1 MSVFRALV
9 RRELSAFFQGPTG
22 FIIIAAVMFLIGL
35 GFVVV
40 LSGLNGEATP
50 MPVTQVF
57 YGTYFFWVI
66 LLLIAP
72 VITMRSF
79 AMERAS
85 GTYESLMTAP
95 IGDWQ
100 VVLSKFAGALIF
112 YMILWVPL
120 LICSVV
126 VRFYVG
132 ESAVLGLGTMFTSA
146 LGILMIGCLYMS
158 IGCFASALTRNQAVA
173 AVSGLALGAALF
185 FTGFF
190 SYFAGD
196 RTDWLS
202 QLARHISLANHMES
216 LTRGVVDLGAIVF
229 FLSLTGLFLYLT
241 HKVVESRRWK

>member
-1 MSVFRALV
+1 MNVFRALV
-9 RRELSAFFQGPTG
+9 RRELSAFFQGPNG

-35 GFVVV
+35 GFIVV

-85 GTYESLMTAP
+85 GTYETLMTAP

-100 VVLSKFAGALIF
+100 VVLSKFTGALIF
-112 YMILWVPL
+112 YMILWLPL
-120 LICSVV
+120 LACSIV
-126 VRFYVG
+126 VRLYVG
-132 ESAVLGLGTMFTSA
+132 ESAVLGFGTMLTSA
-146 LGILMIGCLYMS
+146 LGILMVGSLYMS

-173 AVSGLALGAALF
+173 AVSGFALGAALF

-216 LTRGVVDLGAIVF
+216 FTRGVIDLGSIVF

>member
-35 GFVVV
+35 GFLVV

-79 AMERAS
+79 AMERDS

-146 LGILMIGCLYMS
+146 LGILMVGCLYMS

-173 AVSGLALGAALF
+173 AVSGFALGAALF

-202 QLARHISLANHMES
+202 QLARYISLANHMES
-216 LTRGVVDLGAIVF
+216 FTRGVIDLGAIVF

>member
-9 RRELSAFFQGPTG
+9 RRELSAIFQGPTG
-22 FIIIAAVMFLIGL
+22 FIIIAAVIFLIGL
-35 GFVVV
+35 GFLVV

-57 YGTYFFWVI
+57 YGTYFFWLI

-95 IGDWQ
+95 ISDWQ
-100 VVLSKFAGALIF
+100 VVLSKFTGALIF
-112 YMILWVPL
+112 YMILWIPL
-120 LICSVV
+120 LACSIV

-132 ESAVLGLGTMFTSA
+132 ESAVLELGTMFTSA
-146 LGILMIGCLYMS
+146 LGILMVGCLYMS
-158 IGCFASALTRNQAVA
+158 IGCFTSALTRNQAVA
-173 AVSGLALGAALF
+173 AVSGFALGAALF

-196 RTDWLS
+196 RMDWLS

-216 LTRGVVDLGAIVF
+216 FTRGVVDLGATVF

>member
-1 MSVFRALV
+1 MNVFRALV

-35 GFVVV
+35 GFLVV

-50 MPVTQVF
+50 MPVTQIF

-66 LLLIAP
+66 LLLISP

-95 IGDWQ
+95 VGDWQ

-146 LGILMIGCLYMS
+146 LGILMVGCLYMS
-158 IGCFASALTRNQAVA
+158 IGCFASALTLNQAVA
-173 AVSGLALGAALF
+173 AVSGFALGAALF

-216 LTRGVVDLGAIVF
+216 FTRGVIDLGAIVF

>member
-146 LGILMIGCLYMS
+146 LGILMVGCLYMS

-173 AVSGLALGAALF
+173 AVSGFALGAALF

-216 LTRGVVDLGAIVF
+216 FTRGVVDLGAIVF

-241 HKVVESRRWK
+241 NKVVESRRWR

>member
-1 MSVFRALV
+1 MNVFRALV

-22 FIIIAAVMFLIGL
+22 FIIIAAMMFLIGL
-35 GFVVV
+35 GFLVV

-50 MPVTQVF
+50 MPATQVF

-95 IGDWQ
+95 VGDWQ

-146 LGILMIGCLYMS
+146 LGILMVGCLYMS

-173 AVSGLALGAALF
+173 AVSGFALGAALF

-202 QLARHISLANHMES
+202 QLARYISLANHMES
-216 LTRGVVDLGAIVF
+216 FTRGVIDLGAIVF

>member
-1 MSVFRALV
+1 MNVFRALV

-35 GFVVV
+35 GFLVV

-95 IGDWQ
+95 VGDWQ

-120 LICSVV
+120 LICSIV

-146 LGILMIGCLYMS
+146 LGILMVGCLYMS

-173 AVSGLALGAALF
+173 AVSGFALGAALF

-202 QLARHISLANHMES
+202 QLARYISLANHMES
-216 LTRGVVDLGAIVF
+216 FTRGVIDLGAIVF

>member
-1 MSVFRALV
+1 MNVFRALV
-9 RRELSAFFQGPTG
+9 RRELSAFFQGPNG

-35 GFVVV
+35 GFIVV

-72 VITMRSF
+72 MITMRSF

-85 GTYESLMTAP
+85 GTYETLMTAP

-100 VVLSKFAGALIF
+100 VVLSKFTGALIF
-112 YMILWVPL
+112 YMILWLPL
-120 LICSVV
+120 LACSIV
-126 VRFYVG
+126 VRLYAG
-132 ESAVLGLGTMFTSA
+132 ESAVLGLGTMLTSA
-146 LGILMIGCLYMS
+146 LGILMVGSLYMS

-173 AVSGLALGAALF
+173 AVSGFALGAALF

-216 LTRGVVDLGAIVF
+216 FTRGVIDLGSIVF

>member
-9 RRELSAFFQGPTG
+9 RRELSAFFQGPAG

-100 VVLSKFAGALIF
+100 VVLSKFAGALFF

-146 LGILMIGCLYMS
+146 LGILMVGCLYMS

-173 AVSGLALGAALF
+173 AVSGFALGAALF

-216 LTRGVVDLGAIVF
+216 FTRGVIDLGAIVF
-229 FLSLTGLFLYLT
+229 FLSMTGLFLYLT

>member
-1 MSVFRALV
+1 MNVFRALV

-22 FIIIAAVMFLIGL
+22 FIIIAAMMFLIGL
-35 GFVVV
+35 GFLVV

-95 IGDWQ
+95 VGDWQ

-146 LGILMIGCLYMS
+146 LGILMVGCLYMS

-173 AVSGLALGAALF
+173 AVSGFALGAALF

>member
-1 MSVFRALV
+1 MNVFRALV

-35 GFVVV
+35 GFLVV

-95 IGDWQ
+95 VGDWQ

-146 LGILMIGCLYMS
+146 LGILMVGCLYMS

-173 AVSGLALGAALF
+173 AVSGFALGAALF

-202 QLARHISLANHMES
+202 QLARHISLANQMES
-216 LTRGVVDLGAIVF
+216 FTRGVIDLGAIVF

>member
-1 MSVFRALV
+1 MNVFRALV

-35 GFVVV
+35 GFLVV

-50 MPVTQVF
+50 MPVTQIF

-95 IGDWQ
+95 VGDWQ

-132 ESAVLGLGTMFTSA
+132 ESAVLGLGTMLTSA
-146 LGILMIGCLYMS
+146 LGILMVGCLYMS

-173 AVSGLALGAALF
+173 AVSGFALGAALF

-216 LTRGVVDLGAIVF
+216 FTRGVIDLGAIVF

>member
-35 GFVVV
+35 GFLVV

-146 LGILMIGCLYMS
+146 LGILMVGCLYMS

-173 AVSGLALGAALF
+173 AVSGFALGAALF

>member
-35 GFVVV
+35 GFLVV

-95 IGDWQ
+95 VGDWQ

-146 LGILMIGCLYMS
+146 LGILMVGCLYMS

-173 AVSGLALGAALF
+173 AVSGFALGAALF

-216 LTRGVVDLGAIVF
+216 FTRGVVDLGAIVF

>member
-9 RRELSAFFQGPTG
+9 SRELSAFFQGPTG
-22 FIIIAAVMFLIGL
+22 FIIIAAVLFLIGL

-40 LSGLNGEATP
+40 LSGLNGQATP

-66 LLLIAP
+66 LLIIAP

-95 IGDWQ
+95 VGDWQ
-100 VVLSKFAGALIF
+100 VVLAKFTGALVF
-112 YMILWVPL
+112 YSILWLPL
-120 LICSVV
+120 LFCSLI

-132 ESAVLGLGTMFTSA
+132 GSAVLDFGTMFTSA
-146 LGILMIGCLYMS
+146 LGILLVGCLYMS
-158 IGCFASALTRNQAVA
+158 MGCFASALTRNQAVA
-173 AVSGLALGAALF
+173 AVSSFAMGAALF

-190 SYFAGD
+190 SYFAGN
-196 RTDWLS
+196 RSDWLS
-202 QLARHISLANHMES
+202 QLARHVSLANHMES
-216 LTRGVVDLGAIVF
+216 FSRGVIDLGAVIF
-229 FLSLTGLFLYLT
+229 FASLTTLFLYLT
-241 HKVVESRRWK
+241 HKVIESRRWK

>member
-1 MSVFRALV
+1 MNVFRALV

-35 GFVVV
+35 GFIVV

-85 GTYESLMTAP
+85 GTYETLMTAP

-100 VVLSKFAGALIF
+100 VVVSKFTGALIF
-112 YMILWVPL
+112 YMILWLPL
-120 LICSVV
+120 MACSIV
-126 VRFYVG
+126 VRLYVG
-132 ESAVLGLGTMFTSA
+132 ESAVLGFGTMLTSA
-146 LGILMIGCLYMS
+146 LGILLVGSLYMS

-173 AVSGLALGAALF
+173 AVSGFALGAALF

-216 LTRGVVDLGAIVF
+216 FTRGAIDLGSIVF

>member
-22 FIIIAAVMFLIGL
+22 FIIIAAVLFLIGL

-40 LSGLNGEATP
+40 LSSLNGQAT
-50 MPVTQVF
+50 MIPVTQVF
-57 YGTYFFWVI
+57 YSTYFFWLI

-72 VITMRSF
+72 IITMRSF

-95 IGDWQ
+95 VGDWQ

-112 YMILWVPL
+112 YAILWVPL
-120 LICSVV
+120 LVCSVV

-132 ESAVLGLGTMFTSA
+132 ESAVLGLGPMVTSA
-146 LGILMIGCLYMS
+146 LGILLVGCLYMS
-158 IGCFASALTRNQAVA
+158 MGCFASALTRNQAVA
-173 AVSGLALGAALF
+173 AVGGFAMGAALF

-196 RTDWLS
+196 RSDWIS
-202 QLARHISLANHMES
+202 QLARHVSLANHMES
-216 LTRGVVDLGAIVF
+216 FSRGVIDLGAVIF
-229 FLSLTGLFLYLT
+229 FLSLTALFLYLT

>member
-22 FIIIAAVMFLIGL
+22 FIIIAAMMFLIGL
-35 GFVVV
+35 GFLVL

-50 MPVTQVF
+50 MPITQVF
-57 YGTYFFWVI
+57 FGTYFFWVI

-95 IGDWQ
+95 VGDWQ

-146 LGILMIGCLYMS
+146 LGILMVGCLYMS

-173 AVSGLALGAALF
+173 AVSGFALGAALF

-202 QLARHISLANHMES
+202 QLARYISLANHMES
-216 LTRGVVDLGAIVF
+216 FTRGVIDLGAIVF

>member
-35 GFVVV
+35 GFLVV

-100 VVLSKFAGALIF
+100 VVLSKFVGALIF
-112 YMILWVPL
+112 YMILWLPL

-146 LGILMIGCLYMS
+146 LGILMVGCLYMS

-173 AVSGLALGAALF
+173 AVSGFALGAALF

-216 LTRGVVDLGAIVF
+216 FTRGVIDLGAIVF

>member
-35 GFVVV
+35 GFLVV

-95 IGDWQ
+95 VGDWQ

-120 LICSVV
+120 LICSVI

-146 LGILMIGCLYMS
+146 LGILMVGCLYMS

-173 AVSGLALGAALF
+173 AVSGFALGAALF

-216 LTRGVVDLGAIVF
+216 FTRGVVDLGAIVF

>member
-100 VVLSKFAGALIF
+100 VVLSKFAGALFF

-146 LGILMIGCLYMS
+146 LGILMVGCLYMS
-158 IGCFASALTRNQAVA
+158 IGCFASGLTRNQAVA
-173 AVSGLALGAALF
+173 AVSGFALGAALF

-216 LTRGVVDLGAIVF
+216 FTRGVIDLGAIVF

>member
-1 MSVFRALV
+1 MNVFRALV

-35 GFVVV
+35 GFLVV

-95 IGDWQ
+95 VGDWQ

-120 LICSVV
+120 LICSIV

-146 LGILMIGCLYMS
+146 LGILMVGCLYMS

-173 AVSGLALGAALF
+173 AVSGFALGAALF
-185 FTGFF
+185 FTGFL

-216 LTRGVVDLGAIVF
+216 FTRGVIDLGAIVF

>member
-1 MSVFRALV
+1 MNVFRALV

-35 GFVVV
+35 GFLVV

-50 MPVTQVF
+50 MPVTQIF

-95 IGDWQ
+95 VGDWQ

-132 ESAVLGLGTMFTSA
+132 ESAVLGLGTMLTSA
-146 LGILMIGCLYMS
+146 LGILMVGCLYMS

-173 AVSGLALGAALF
+173 AVSGFALGAAVF

-216 LTRGVVDLGAIVF
+216 FTRGVIDLGAIVF

>member
-57 YGTYFFWVI
+57 SGTYFFWVI

-132 ESAVLGLGTMFTSA
+132 ESAVLGLGTMFTST
-146 LGILMIGCLYMS
+146 LGILMVGCLYMS

-173 AVSGLALGAALF
+173 AVSGFALGAALF

>member
-35 GFVVV
+35 GFLVV
-40 LSGLNGEATP
+40 LSGLNGEATT

-95 IGDWQ
+95 VGDWQ

-146 LGILMIGCLYMS
+146 LGILMVGCLYMS

-173 AVSGLALGAALF
+173 AVSGFALGGALF

-216 LTRGVVDLGAIVF
+216 FTRGVIDLGAIVF

>member
-35 GFVVV
+35 GFLVV

-79 AMERAS
+79 AMERDS

-146 LGILMIGCLYMS
+146 LGILMVGCLYMS

-173 AVSGLALGAALF
+173 AVSGFALGAALF

-216 LTRGVVDLGAIVF
+216 FTRGVVDLGAIVF

>member
-1 MSVFRALV
+1 MNVFRALV

-35 GFVVV
+35 GFLVV

-146 LGILMIGCLYMS
+146 LGILMVGCLYMS

-173 AVSGLALGAALF
+173 AVSGFALGAALF

-216 LTRGVVDLGAIVF
+216 FTRGMIDLGAIVF

>member
-1 MSVFRALV
+1 MNVFRALV

-35 GFVVV
+35 GFLVV

-50 MPVTQVF
+50 MPVTQIF

-95 IGDWQ
+95 VSDWQ

-146 LGILMIGCLYMS
+146 LGILMVGCLYMS

-173 AVSGLALGAALF
+173 AVSGFALGAALF

-216 LTRGVVDLGAIVF
+216 FTRGVIDLGAIVF

>member
-35 GFVVV
+35 GFLVV

-95 IGDWQ
+95 VGDWQ

-146 LGILMIGCLYMS
+146 LGILMVGCLYMS

-173 AVSGLALGAALF
+173 AVSGFALGAALF

-216 LTRGVVDLGAIVF
+216 FTRGVVDLGAIIF

-241 HKVVESRRWK
+241 HKVVESQRWK

>member
-9 RRELSAFFQGPTG
+9 RRELSACFQGPTG
-22 FIIIAAVMFLIGL
+22 FIIIAAVLFLIGL

-100 VVLSKFAGALIF
+100 VVLSKFTGALIF
-112 YMILWVPL
+112 YAILWLPL
-120 LICSVV
+120 LVCSMV

-132 ESAVLGLGTMFTSA
+132 ESAVLELGTMFTSA
-146 LGILMIGCLYMS
+146 LGVLLVGCLYMS
-158 IGCFASALTRNQAVA
+158 LGCFASALTRNQAVA
-173 AVSGLALGAALF
+173 AVSGFALGATLF

-190 SYFAGD
+190 SFFAGD
-196 RTDWLS
+196 RSDWLS
-202 QLARHISLANHMES
+202 QLARHVSLPSHMES
-216 LTRGVVDLGAIVF
+216 FSRGVINLGAVIF
-229 FLSLTGLFLYLT
+229 FSSLTALFLYLT

>member
-35 GFVVV
+35 GFLVV

-79 AMERAS
+79 AMERDS

-146 LGILMIGCLYMS
+146 LGILMVGCLYMS

-173 AVSGLALGAALF
+173 AVSGFALGAALF

-216 LTRGVVDLGAIVF
+216 FTRGVIDLGAIVF

>member
-35 GFVVV
+35 GFLVV

-95 IGDWQ
+95 VGDWQ

-146 LGILMIGCLYMS
+146 LGILMVGCLYMS
-158 IGCFASALTRNQAVA
+158 IGCFTSALTRNQAVA
-173 AVSGLALGAALF
+173 AVSGFALGAALF

-216 LTRGVVDLGAIVF
+216 FTRGVVDLGAIVF

>member
-1 MSVFRALV
+1 MNVFRALV
-9 RRELSAFFQGPTG
+9 RRELWAFFQGPTG

-35 GFVVV
+35 GFLVL

-50 MPVTQVF
+50 MPITQVF

-95 IGDWQ
+95 VGDWQ

-146 LGILMIGCLYMS
+146 LGILMVGCLYMS

-173 AVSGLALGAALF
+173 AVSGFALGAALF

-229 FLSLTGLFLYLT
+229 FLPLTGLFLYFT

>member
-35 GFVVV
+35 GFLVL

-50 MPVTQVF
+50 MPITQVF

-95 IGDWQ
+95 VGDWQ

-146 LGILMIGCLYMS
+146 LGILMVGCLYMS

-173 AVSGLALGAALF
+173 AVSGFALGAALF

-216 LTRGVVDLGAIVF
+216 FTRGMIDLGAIVF

-241 HKVVESRRWK
+241 HKVIESRRWK

>member
-1 MSVFRALV
+1 MNVFRALV
-9 RRELSAFFQGPTG
+9 RRELSAFFQGPNG
-22 FIIIAAVMFLIGL
+22 FIIIAAVLFLIGL
-35 GFVVV
+35 GFIVV

-72 VITMRSF
+72 MITMRSF

-85 GTYESLMTAP
+85 GTYETLMTAP

-100 VVLSKFAGALIF
+100 VVLSKFTGALIF
-112 YMILWVPL
+112 YMILWLPL
-120 LICSVV
+120 LACSIV
-126 VRFYVG
+126 VRLYVG
-132 ESAVLGLGTMFTSA
+132 ESAVLGFGTMLTSA
-146 LGILMIGCLYMS
+146 LGILMVGSLYMS

-173 AVSGLALGAALF
+173 AVSGFALGAALF

-216 LTRGVVDLGAIVF
+216 FTRGVIDLGSIVF

>member
-1 MSVFRALV
+1 MNVFRALV

-22 FIIIAAVMFLIGL
+22 FIIITAVMFLIGL
-35 GFVVV
+35 GFLVV

-95 IGDWQ
+95 VGDWQ

-120 LICSVV
+120 LICSIV

-146 LGILMIGCLYMS
+146 LGILMVGCLYMS

-173 AVSGLALGAALF
+173 AVSGFALGAALF

-216 LTRGVVDLGAIVF
+216 FTRGVIDLGAIVF

>member
-35 GFVVV
+35 GFLVV

-95 IGDWQ
+95 VGDWQ

-173 AVSGLALGAALF
+173 AVSGFALGAALF

-216 LTRGVVDLGAIVF
+216 FTRGVIDLGAIVF

>member
-1 MSVFRALV
+1 MNVFRALV

-35 GFVVV
+35 GFLVV

-95 IGDWQ
+95 VGDWQ

-132 ESAVLGLGTMFTSA
+132 ESAVLGLGAMFTSA
-146 LGILMIGCLYMS
+146 LGILMVGCLYMS

-173 AVSGLALGAALF
+173 AVSGFALGAALF

-216 LTRGVVDLGAIVF
+216 FTRGVIDLGAIVF